1 MIPMPPVKYE
11 RIALVGGMDQI
22 TPTLSLPPGV
32 VRDAL
37 NFECLETG
45 GYGRIGGYERY
56 SGKPSPSDAVYALLW
71 VASFTN
77 VPAVSSTI
85 TNGTAT
91 GVIIAVGT
99 NYVAITKQSGS
110 FAIGDALTVGGTPI
124 GTSIAPTTTLSSAV
138 NAQLVNLAANA
149 YRSDIAKPT
158 GSGALRGVFVYAD
171 VVYCLRDNAGAT
183 AMDLWRATGSGW
195 SQVTLFNEVSFTVGS
210 VATPA
215 DGATLTQGGVT
226 ATVKRVVTQSGAW
239 TGTAAGRFIITN
251 PSGGN
256 FAAGAA
262 TLSGGA
268 TVTLSGAQ
276 TAITLTNGGRCEFTQ
291 ANFFGQASGTRMY
304 CADGVN
310 RMWEFDGTT
319 LVPIVTGLTTDKP
332 LHIAAFKNHLWFS
345 YQSSA
350 FCSGIAN
357 PYNYTSIG
365 GAAELPCG
373 DTVTGFVVQP
383 GSQTNGAMTIFCRNT
398 TFMVYGSSA
407 ADWNLVVYNPN
418 SGSLDYTQQNLA
430 NTFYMDDRGVFS
442 LAATLNFGNFQQA
455 SLTNPIRPFIA
466 EHRTAVAASML
477 ARDKSE
483 YRLFFSD
490 NYGIY
495 ITVVNGKLMGS
506 MPVYFPTS
514 VACTYESTLST
525 GETVKFFGGAD
536 GYVYQMD
543 VGTSF
548 DGLAIDAYLTFNW
561 DSVGNSRMLKRY
573 RKASVELSGPSY
585 ASINFGYSLAYGS
598 LEVVQPT
605 PLNYSA
611 PFVSTYWDSFTWDA
625 FVWDGRTTLPTE
637 CEMSGTGENV
647 QITLSSSS
655 TDYAPFSVNS
665 IIFHY
670 SIRRGLR

>member
-11 RIALVGGMDQI
+11 RMTLAGGMDQI

-37 NFECLETG
+37 NFECLEMG

-56 SGKPSPSDAVYALLW
+56 SGKPSPSDAVYTTLW
-71 VASFTN
+71 ITTFTN
-77 VPAVSSTI
+77 TPAVGATI

-91 GVIIAVGT
+91 GVIIAVGV
-99 NYVAITKQSGS
+99 NYVAITKQVGA
-110 FAIGDALTVGGTPI
+110 FAVGDSLTVGGTPI
-124 GTSIAPTTTLSSAV
+124 GTTVAPTTALSSAI
-138 NAQLVNLAANA
+138 NAQLVNLAANS

-158 GSGALRGVFVYAD
+158 GSGEIRGVFVYSD
-171 VVYCLRDNAGAT
+171 DVYCLRDNAGAT
-183 AMDLWRATGSGW
+183 AMNLWKATGSGW
-195 SQVTLFNEVSFTVGS
+195 TQVTLFNEVSFTAGA

-215 DGATLTQGGVT
+215 DGATLTQGGVI

-268 TVTLSGAQ
+268 TVTLSGVQ
-276 TAITLTNGGRCEFTQ
+276 TAITLTNGGRCEFFQ

-332 LHIAAFKNHLWFS
+332 LHISAFKNHLFFS
-345 YQSSA
+345 YQSSTFFSA
-350 FCSGIAN
+350 IGN
-357 PYNYTSIG
+357 PYNYTALA
-365 GAAELPCG
+365 GAGELACG
-373 DTVTGFVVQP
+373 DTVTGFVIQP
-383 GSQTNGAMTIFCRNT
+383 GSQASGAMTIFCRNT
-398 TFMVYGSSA
+398 TFMLYGSSL
-407 ADWNLVVYNPN
+407 ADWNLVIYNPGT
-418 SGSLDYTQQNLA
+418 GSLDYTQQNLA
-430 NTFYMDDRGVFS
+430 NTFFMDDRGVFS

-455 SLTNPIRPFIA
+455 SLTNQIRPFMA
-466 EHRTAVAASML
+466 EHITSAAASLL
-477 ARDKSE
+477 ARDKSQ
-483 YRLFFSD
+483 YRLFFRD
-490 NYGIY
+490 NYGVY
-495 ITVVNGKLMGS
+495 ITVVNGKFMGC
-506 MPVYFPTS
+506 MPVYFTTS
-514 VACTYESTLST
+514 VTCTYECTLST
-525 GETVKFFGGAD
+525 GELVKFFGGAD

-548 DGLAIDAYLTFNW
+548 DGTAIDAYLTFNW

-585 ASINFGYSLAYGS
+585 ASVNFGYSLAYGS
-598 LEVVQPT
+598 QEVIQPT
-605 PLNYSA
+605 FTNYPA
-611 PFVSTYWDSFTWDA
+611 PFSSTYWDSFTWDA
-625 FVWDGRTTLPTE
+625 FVWDGRTLLPTE
-637 CEMSGTGENV
+637 CEMAGTGENV
-647 QITLSSSS
+647 QITVSSSS
-655 TDYAPFSVNS
+655 TDYAPFAVNS